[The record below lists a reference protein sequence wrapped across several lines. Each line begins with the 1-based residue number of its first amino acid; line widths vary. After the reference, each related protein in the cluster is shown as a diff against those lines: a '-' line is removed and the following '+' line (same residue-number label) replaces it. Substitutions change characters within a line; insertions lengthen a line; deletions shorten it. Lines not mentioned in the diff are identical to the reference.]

1 MAVRRRPARNKNKE
15 TTGGGGGGHAG
26 DELGKYRLLFENIPD
41 LAYICGADGDVLYLN
56 GAFERLSGRGA
67 VEFIGRPF
75 AEAFEGEDLARVRE
89 FHARTLKGESPR
101 FEARFRGTGV
111 LCEYR
116 SLPLRDERGAITG
129 VMGTARD
136 ITERKRAEEELG
148 RYRATHEAIFRSV
161 EDAIVLVDLDMTV
174 VEANDAAERLC
185 GVSRSSIGKRYT
197 ESVKECAFRCVEALR
212 ETLETKAQ
220 VEKNRM
226 ECHHSEIGPLVT
238 SLNTFP
244 VFDNHGAFC
253 GAVLV
258 IRDETRLVDLERDL
272 EERKSMHNIIGG
284 GRRMQ
289 EVFRL
294 IENLADID
302 TTVLITGES
311 GTGKELVAEALHYT
325 GIRSEGPIVKVN
337 CSALAETLLESELFG
352 HVKGAF
358 TGAVRDRTGRFQM
371 ADGGTMFLDEIGDI
385 SPDMQLRLLRVLQ
398 TKEFERLGDSRTIKV
413 DVRIIAATNQDL
425 AAKVRRGEFRE
436 DLYWRLKVVE
446 VDIPPLR
453 DRLEDLPLLEEHFIK
468 RFNKKFGKLV
478 GGLSAEVKRIFMD
491 YHWPGN
497 VRELEHA
504 LEHAFIV
511 CRHGTIGVSHL
522 PNHLRNHAGSRNGNH
537 RPAGADERGAI
548 RDALERSSWNKAK
561 AARMLGMSRRTIY
574 RKIARY
580 GISPDEGD

>member
-1 MAVRRRPARNKNKE
+1 
-15 TTGGGGGGHAG
+15 
-26 DELGKYRLLFENIPD
+26 
-41 LAYICGADGDVLYLN
+41 
-56 GAFERLSGRGA
+56 
-67 VEFIGRPF
+67 
-75 AEAFEGEDLARVRE
+75 
-89 FHARTLKGESPR
+89 
-101 FEARFRGTGV
+101 
-111 LCEYR
+111 
-116 SLPLRDERGAITG
+116 
-129 VMGTARD
+129 
-136 ITERKRAEEELG
+136 
-148 RYRATHEAIFRSV
+148 
-161 EDAIVLVDLDMTV
+161 MTV

-185 GVSRSSIGKRYT
+185 GVSRSSIGNRYT
-197 ESVKECAFRCVEALR
+197 ESVKECAFKCVEALK
-212 ETLETKAQ
+212 ETLSTKAP
-220 VEKNRM
+220 VEKSRM
-226 ECHHSEIGPLVT
+226 ECYHSEVSPLVT

-258 IRDETRLVDLERDL
+258 VRDETRLVDLERDL

-371 ADGGTMFLDEIGDI
+371 ADGGTIFLDEIGDI

-522 PNHLRNHAGSRNGNH
+522 PNHLRNPGGGRNGNH

-580 GISPDEGD
+580 GIFSDEGA